1 MPNPNPKPNP
11 NPNQIWRWNFRVRE
25 FFFALVFSTLKVKFL
40 YNKLFSGHVAKI
52 RTSLS
57 LLVQK
62 LCPTLI
68 LMSNPNPSAKRN
80 PNANYKSNSKVNI
93 NSNRYTIKHFTTL

>member
-1 MPNPNPKPNP
+1 MSNPNP
-11 NPNQIWRWNFRVRE
+11 NPNLNPKDNRRWNLWVRE
-25 FFFALVFSTLKVKFL
+25 NFFALVFLTLKIIW
-40 YNKLFSGHVAKI
+40 YNNKLFFGHVAKN
-52 RTSLS
+52 RVSLG

-62 LCPTLI
+62 LCPTPI